1 MGQPHP
7 FLPSINADVKPK
19 HLLVSKLYPSFIQM
33 GIISLMLTVA
43 NVVMVAIGSALMFR
57 AKEVLPVKKKVFWSD
72 LKVSQS
78 LMCNLESCL
87 FY

>member
-1 MGQPHP
+1 
-7 FLPSINADVKPK
+7 
-19 HLLVSKLYPSFIQM
+19 M

>member
-1 MGQPHP
+1 
-7 FLPSINADVKPK
+7 
-19 HLLVSKLYPSFIQM
+19 M

-57 AKEVLPVKKKVFWSD
+57 VKEVLPVKKKVFWSD

-78 LMCNLESCL
+78 LNYMCNLESHL

>member
-1 MGQPHP
+1 
-7 FLPSINADVKPK
+7 
-19 HLLVSKLYPSFIQM
+19 M

-43 NVVMVAIGSALMFR
+43 NVIMVAIGSALMFR

-78 LMCNLESCL
+78 LMCNLESRL
-87 FY
+87 FLLMHLLPHFFSCTDCKADLPGANY

>member
-1 MGQPHP
+1 
-7 FLPSINADVKPK
+7 
-19 HLLVSKLYPSFIQM
+19 
-33 GIISLMLTVA
+33 MLTVA

-78 LMCNLESCL
+78 LMCIWNLVFFINASSTTLL
-87 FY
+87 FFI